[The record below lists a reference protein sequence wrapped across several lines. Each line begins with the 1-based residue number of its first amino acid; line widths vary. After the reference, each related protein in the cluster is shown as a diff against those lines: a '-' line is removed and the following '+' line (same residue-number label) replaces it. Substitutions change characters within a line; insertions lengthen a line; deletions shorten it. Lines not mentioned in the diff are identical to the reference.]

1 MKTYR
6 QRREEQKR
14 ITWKQILI
22 DHDQNMLDFK
32 QLSKKYGYKTS
43 YLMRKIWELRRDAKN
58 E

>member
-14 ITWKQILI
+14 VTWQRILV
-22 DHDQNMLDFK
+22 DHDKNMLDFN

-43 YLMRKIWELRRDAKN
+43 YLMRKIWELRRDAKKA
-58 E
+58 